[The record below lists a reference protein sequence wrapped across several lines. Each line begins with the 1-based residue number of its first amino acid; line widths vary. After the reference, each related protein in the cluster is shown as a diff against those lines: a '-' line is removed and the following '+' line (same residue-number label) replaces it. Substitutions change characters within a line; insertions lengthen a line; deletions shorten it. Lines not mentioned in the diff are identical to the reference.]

1 MLDDLLAT
9 LRVITIP
16 TRTNFRG
23 VTYREVA
30 LIQGPQGWGEF
41 SPFLEYQPSECVPWL
56 QSAIEAANKPWP
68 ELKRG
73 KVKVNG
79 TIPALNEPSDIERI
93 VEIFPGVNT
102 FKVKVGDNLSE
113 DIARLA
119 KVRALRPNAK
129 LRIDVNGN
137 WSVAT
142 AITNLRSIY
151 ENIGAIEYVEQPCQ
165 SVEEL
170 RELKAKLKVNIP
182 IAGDEVLRK
191 SADPFKVDL
200 SGAVDILALKVQPLG
215 GIAHAQKLAQH
226 HKLPIVVSSALESA
240 VGISHGLALAAS
252 FNEMNFDCG
261 LATGSLLSAN
271 IGELPIVNGEIE
283 VKRIDPNFEGFEV
296 SPERYKWWQ
305 DRLMKTWELIA

>member
-142 AITNLRSIY
+142 AITNLLAIY

>member
-142 AITNLRSIY
+142 AITNLLAIY

-191 SADPFKVDL
+191 SVDPFKVDL

-215 GIAHAQKLAQH
+215 GIARTQKLAQH
-226 HKLPIVVSSALESA
+226 HNLPIVVSSALESA

>member
-1 MLDDLLAT
+1 MSQELFST
-9 LRVITIP
+9 MRVVALP
-16 TRTNFRG
+16 TKTNFRG
-23 VTYREVA
+23 INIREVA
-30 LIQGPQGWGEF
+30 LFLGEAGWGEF

-56 QSAIEAANKPWP
+56 QSAIEAASKPWP
-68 ELKRG
+68 ELKRS

-79 TIPALNEPSDIERI
+79 TIPALNAPKEIEQI
-93 VEIFPGVNT
+93 VETFPGVNT

-119 KVRALRPNAK
+119 KVRALRPSAK
-129 LRIDVNGN
+129 LRIDVNGS

-142 AITNLRSIY
+142 AATNLLAIY

-165 SVEEL
+165 NVEEL
-170 RELKAKLKVNIP
+170 RELKTKLKVNIP

-200 SGAVDILALKVQPLG
+200 NGAVDILALKVQPLG
-215 GIAHAQKLAQH
+215 GIAR
-226 HKLPIVVSSALESA
+226 ALESA
-240 VGISHGLALAAS
+240 VGISHGLALASS
-252 FNEMNFDCG
+252 FSEMNFDCG

-271 IGELPIVNGEIE
+271 IGDHPIVNGEIE
-283 VKRIDPNFEGFEV
+283 VKRIDPNFEGLEV